1 MSLMYSS
8 LEEPITHTFKEYQ
21 MSELKN
27 MTKEELIAEIANL
40 KEKLS
45 IKVSNLNRK
54 DVVLGLIKDGFDT
67 ADAIGEELSIT
78 KKNVASILTALRK
91 EGNHIIT
98 MKVGGN
104 NIIKL
109 LSDDEAKAFGLA

>member
-1 MSLMYSS
+1 
-8 LEEPITHTFKEYQ
+8 

-27 MTKEELIAEIANL
+27 MTKEELLAHIESLEAKLANN
-40 KEKLS
+40 
-45 IKVSNLNRK
+45 NLNRK
-54 DVVLGLIKDGFDT
+54 SVVLGLIKDGFDT
-67 ADAIGEELSIT
+67 ADAIGEELGIT

-109 LSDDEAKAFGLA
+109 LTDEEAKKLGLA